1 MSISELT
8 NKIFEGSYSRES
20 LEKLLKKYVVM
31 KEDQPEKAEFKIT
44 KCKENQ

>member
-1 MSISELT
+1 MSITELS

-31 KEDQPEKAEFKIT
+31 KENPPEKVVEFKLT
-44 KCKENQ
+44 KIKQ